1 MKGRKRHILVD
12 TLGLLLV
19 VVVLQAGLSDKVGG
33 NRLLEWARSFLP
45 RLFKVWADQSYRGL
59 AKEWLHRTLLWFVE
73 IVKRKEGVK
82 GFYVLAK
89 RWIVERTF
97 AWFGKYRRLSKDY
110 EYLPSSSE
118 AFVYIASIHLML
130 RRLEPD

>member
-1 MKGRKRHILVD
+1 M
-12 TLGLLLV
+12 
-19 VVVLQAGLSDKVGG
+19 VLQAGISDKVGG
-33 NRLLEWARSFLP
+33 NRLLEWAQLFLP
-45 RLFKVWADQSYRGL
+45 RLFKVWADQSYRGV
-59 AKEWLHRTLLWFVE
+59 AQEWLHRTLLWFVE
-73 IVKRKEGVK
+73 IVKHKDGVK
-82 GFYVLAK
+82 GFRVLPK

-110 EYLPSSSE
+110 EYQPSSSK